1 MKIKRHKHVRRILKF
16 YQTNFGLK
24 EPYQVLIDG
33 TFAQEALKSKINIS
47 EQMGK
52 YLETEKCK
60 LMTTKCAINETEV
73 LGPATYGAM
82 VILKQ
87 FTVVPCDH
95 KEKFVTTEK
104 CFRRVLEKK
113 AANEHFFIATQVIR
127 SNIDIFEF
135 EKKNENCLYRLMD

>member
-1 MKIKRHKHVRRILKF
+1 MKIKRHKNARRILKF

-52 YLETEKCK
+52 YLESEKCK

-87 FTVVPCDH
+87 FTLVPCDH
-95 KEKFVTTEK
+95 REKFVTAEK
-104 CFRRVLEKK
+104 CFRKVLEKK
-113 AANEHFFIATQVIR
+113 AANEHFFIATQVKLIK
-127 SNIDIFEF
+127 I
-135 EKKNENCLYRLMD
+135 LMFGFKFNRNFISLG